1 MRLHRS
7 PGKAEFQR
15 KGRVTGKSCREAK
28 DGKTERTSTMD
39 WTCRELRDE
48 LVRGQVIFEFLQNQ
62 RYRAVSEAEG

>member
-1 MRLHRS
+1 M
-7 PGKAEFQR
+7 
-15 KGRVTGKSCREAK
+15 TGESCREAK

-39 WTCRELRDE
+39 WTCREHRDE